1 MSNGTNERRLQ
12 NQERTRISQ
21 AAAPATNTD
30 VQPGATTTGRAG
42 AQQRA
47 ENDTYK
53 EQEKINLVLYKP
65 SVSGSN
71 VLKYPSK
78 PEITSNSDY
87 VIFSFFNYA
96 PPFGGG
102 KNTPNLALAEST
114 SKTNTGG
121 YANYQASND
130 RSYANPSSLQPIIL
144 YMPEDMEGEYGGNWD
159 AMNLSTVARGALGAF
174 GEAAGE
180 DVPQAIS
187 DALSAATTT
196 AENFMKKGTG
206 VANLISG
213 VLSKTNFASVSV
225 NDIFSVTTGQVLNPN
240 TEVLYKGPK
249 MRTFSLSFKMAPRNQ
264 KEAEQIKYIL
274 HALKFATLPRFG
286 GAGDQA
292 ASFVRVPQ
300 IADVTFMKGNTEHDW
315 VTQFKPSVITNLNIS
330 YTPDGAWATLPNGSP
345 VATKL
350 DISFQETKMV
360 YADELLKDKASY

>member
-1 MSNGTNERRLQ
+1 MQYTQSRNVGSIKPPSGSFRYPNVDYNNNMDYVKITLHDY
-12 NQERTRISQ
+12 IAPFASQ
-21 AAAPATNTD
+21 ASGTATQNNAGLAYSAYNSSNTSLGN
-30 VQPGATTTGRAG
+30 P
-42 AQQRA
+42 
-47 ENDTYK
+47 
-53 EQEKINLVLYKP
+53 
-65 SVSGSN
+65 
-71 VLKYPSK
+71 
-78 PEITSNSDY
+78 TST
-87 VIFSFFNYA
+87 I
-96 PPFGGG
+96 
-102 KNTPNLALAEST
+102 L
-114 SKTNTGG
+114 
-121 YANYQASND
+121 
-130 RSYANPSSLQPIIL
+130 L

-180 DVPQAIS
+180 DVP
-187 DALSAATTT
+187 DALSELLTTATTT
-196 AENFMKKGTG
+196 AGNFMKKGTG

-264 KEAEQIKYIL
+264 KEADQIKYIL

-360 YADELLKDKASY
+360 YADEVLKDKASY